1 MTRETITSRKNPL
14 LQHVKKLLS
23 SRSYREKSGE
33 FAADGVKLLAE
44 AVAWMPERLH
54 TVLLT
59 ADAPVGQLPEHVRV
73 VEIPADVMEQISP
86 METPQGALF
95 TCRLPQRGEFVPA
108 ERMLVLDGLQDPGNL
123 GTILRTAD
131 AMEIPVVLTP
141 GCADAYNP
149 KTVRATMGAIF
160 RSPPM
165 WAEQQTLV
173 EACRARGI
181 PLYVT
186 ALSDRAVDLR
196 QANLQKAAMVIGSE
210 GRGAGEFFLSQ
221 ADQEL
226 IIPMNPRCES
236 LNAAI
241 AAAIVMWEMK
251 RMDN

>member
-1 MTRETITSRKNPL
+1 MREKITSRKNPL
-14 LQHVKKLLS
+14 LQHVRKLLT

-33 FAADGVKLLAE
+33 YAADGVKLLAE
-44 AVAWMPERLH
+44 AIKWTPETLR
-54 TVLLT
+54 TVLVT
-59 ADAPVGQLPEHVRV
+59 ESVQVDDLPEQVRL
-73 VEIPADVMEQISP
+73 VEIPDDVMEQISP
-86 METPQGALF
+86 MEAPQGALF
-95 TCRLPQRGEFVPA
+95 TCALPEQADFYPA
-108 ERMLVLDGLQDPGNL
+108 NRFLVLDGIQDPGNL

-131 AMEIPVVLTP
+131 ALEIPVVLTP

-160 RSPPM
+160 RSRPQ
-165 WAEQQTLV
+165 WAEQELLLET
-173 EACRARGI
+173 CRQQGI
-181 PLYVT
+181 PLFVT

-196 QANLQKAAMVIGSE
+196 HADLQKAAMVIGSE
-210 GRGAGEFFLSQ
+210 GRGVGEFFLSH

-251 RMDN
+251 NRA